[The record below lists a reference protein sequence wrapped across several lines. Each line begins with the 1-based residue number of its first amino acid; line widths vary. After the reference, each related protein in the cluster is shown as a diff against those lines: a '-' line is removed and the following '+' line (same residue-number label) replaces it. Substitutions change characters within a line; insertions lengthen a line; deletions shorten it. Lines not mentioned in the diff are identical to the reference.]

1 MVKKTRK
8 ASKQSQSRGMT
19 IPQLRQA
26 FEKIESYV
34 SKHNDDVEGF
44 QNEWKKVFGKTVS
57 KEAARDYL
65 AFVREQK
72 GSQSGGA
79 APIDYDMRAGA
90 DIPYGSFPA
99 YVQSGFGFANMD
111 SFTLQKGDLLTPI
124 IPAGM
129 GTNKV
134 MGGGKRG
141 GRKTR
146 KQKKQAGG
154 AYLPSLATAA
164 QEFLTRPLGMSSPPT
179 TLQQTQMEVK
189 GVNGFPSGRPE
200 DNTLPPLPNQTIY
213 SANVSNTSRS
223 F

>member
-34 SKHNDDVEGF
+34 SKHGNDVEGF
-44 QNEWKKVFGKTVS
+44 CKEWKKVFGKTVS

-79 APIDYDMRAGA
+79 APVDYDLRAGA

-111 SFTLQKGDLLTPI
+111 SFRLQGGDPYTPT

-129 GTNKV
+129 GSNKV
-134 MGGGKRG
+134 MGGGSK
-141 GRKTR
+141 RKTR

-200 DNTLPPLPNQTIY
+200 DNTLPPLPNQQIY
-213 SANVSNTSRS
+213 SANVSNASRA